1 MGTGSRHGRSGLP
14 GIPLGQGLTWKGD
27 NGQTEKCREKSLG
40 HFAYTFH
47 DLVLPLSVNWLAS
60 MEAPGAISGP
70 VPVGTIRTE
79 RKKGGGRPALE
90 GLAVFILSENLNKEA
105 RPETN
110 LRANALYFF
119 TEAAF

>member
-1 MGTGSRHGRSGLP
+1 M
-14 GIPLGQGLTWKGD
+14 
-27 NGQTEKCREKSLG
+27 
-40 HFAYTFH
+40 
-47 DLVLPLSVNWLAS
+47 NWLAS

-90 GLAVFILSENLNKEA
+90 GLAIFILNENLNKKA

-110 LRANALYFF
+110 LRANALYFL